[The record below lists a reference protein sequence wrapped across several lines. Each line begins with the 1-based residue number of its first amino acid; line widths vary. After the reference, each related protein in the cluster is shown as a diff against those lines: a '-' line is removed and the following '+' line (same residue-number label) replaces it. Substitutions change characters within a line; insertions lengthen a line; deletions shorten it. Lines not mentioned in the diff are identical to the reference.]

1 MINAATM
8 YLYYPLSCLIS
19 QLSTTEDFVSLAAM
33 GLSILDEVMQ
43 K

>member
-8 YLYYPLSCLIS
+8 YLYSPLSCLIS